1 MEMGC
6 SRNELLYIA
15 KSFQIWVFS
24 AGTRFNPSMTC
35 REIIPRMVFSYCGVW
50 SRLIHFVGV
59 GSGQTLYIVYIYI
72 YLSIY
77 LSIYLFNYLYMPV
90 VWCRLI
96 TFHQN
101 KDGQCPSL
109 ACSAQAKDETP
120 SRWVFRRFL
129 WRCPFCHG
137 GPPHPKPW
145 LIETTMAGWWF
156 GTWLLFFYILGM
168 S

>member
-77 LSIYLFNYLYMPV
+77 LSIYLIIYLSIYITISICQLFDVALSRTIRKRTDSARLWPV
-90 VWCRLI
+90 PPRPKTKHHPGGSGDFFGGV
-96 TFHQN
+96 
-101 KDGQCPSL
+101 
-109 ACSAQAKDETP
+109 
-120 SRWVFRRFL
+120 RFVKS
-129 WRCPFCHG
+129 WG
-137 GPPHPKPW
+137 SPHPN
-145 LIETTMAGWWF
+145 
-156 GTWLLFFYILGM
+156 
-168 S
+168 